1 MDKKISKILRRFKI
15 SLEAM
20 GVRVDRMILFGSHA
34 SGVKKE
40 GSDIDVAVIS
50 KDFRN
55 MNLLKRL
62 ETIGLALAKARIME
76 PVEALGYTEE
86 EFSTKGEG
94 TFLGDEVKS
103 KGIEVR

>member
-1 MDKKISKILRRFKI
+1 MDKKISEILRRFKI

-34 SGVKKE
+34 SGVEKE

-50 KDFRN
+50 KDFKN

-76 PVEALGYTEE
+76 PIEALGYTEE

>member
-34 SGVKKE
+34 SGSGKE

-50 KDFRN
+50 KDFKN
-55 MNLLKRL
+55 MNLLKKM

-76 PVEALGYTEE
+76 PIEALGYTEE
-86 EFSTKGEG
+86 EFSNKGEG

-103 KGIEVR
+103 KGIEVI